1 MASYGDMTEQWIMVV
16 IEKGGAAAVIA
27 MLVYFYRRD
36 WKTLTEYW
44 QQQNTLL
51 MEIVRT
57 NVHELA
63 KTQEIVRLMQAEN
76 RADAEAIRNRIH
88 ELSEPLHAMSAG
100 VALLV
105 GRSKGS
111 GGHE

>member
-1 MASYGDMTEQWIMVV
+1 MPEQWLMVV

-51 MEIVRT
+51 MEIVRS
-57 NVHELA
+57 NVQELA
-63 KTQEIVRLMQAEN
+63 KTQEIVRMMQAEN
-76 RADAEAIRNRIH
+76 RADAEAIRTRIH
-88 ELSEPLHAMSAG
+88 DLAEPLHAMGAG
-100 VALLV
+100 IAGLV
-105 GRSKGS
+105 SRGKAGS
-111 GGHE
+111 HD

>member
-1 MASYGDMTEQWIMVV
+1 VAHGCHRE
-16 IEKGGAAAVIA
+16 GGAAAVIA

-57 NVHELA
+57 NVQELA
-63 KTQEIVRLMQAEN
+63 KTQEIVRLMQIEN
-76 RADAEAIRNRIH
+76 RADAEAIRSRIH
-88 ELSEPLHAMSAG
+88 EVAQPVHAMSASI
-100 VALLV
+100 ALLV
-105 GRSKGS
+105 QKLAKSKAGS
-111 GGHE
+111 SDD